1 MRLKKILLLSW
12 IILLSLQL
20 HIFSENKIEH
30 RIAVLVNEELIT
42 SYDIVQR
49 MKLSAIIQKI
59 DITTENNQLFIND
72 TVDDLIHEKLKIEKI
87 NEYKIKIDESEYIEF
102 ETNFF
107 LRSGLDKNQII
118 KQLSNNSIPFNELEK
133 LLINE
138 LSWNKLINGLYFR
151 LTSVSNQEI
160 DEIISRNPNISDNQA
175 KNLVIQRQLDLQSS
189 KMLRDMINEA
199 TIEYR

>member
-1 MRLKKILLLSW
+1 MCKEWNYAIL
-12 IILLSLQL
+12 
-20 HIFSENKIEH
+20 
-30 RIAVLVNEELIT
+30 
-42 SYDIVQR
+42 
-49 MKLSAIIQKI
+49 QKI

-87 NEYKIKIDESEYIEF
+87 NKNKIKIDESEYIEF

-138 LSWNKLINGLYFR
+138 LSWNKLITGLYFR

-175 KNLVIQRQLDLQSS
+175 RIWDTKIRFTEQ
-189 KMLRDMINEA
+189 
-199 TIEYR
+199 

>member
-1 MRLKKILLLSW
+1 MS
-12 IILLSLQL
+12 SQL

-30 RIAVLVNEELIT
+30 KIAVLVNEELIT

-49 MKLSAIIQKI
+49 MKLSAILQKI

-151 LTSVSNQEI
+151 LTSVSNQ
-160 DEIISRNPNISDNQA
+160 
-175 KNLVIQRQLDLQSS
+175 
-189 KMLRDMINEA
+189 
-199 TIEYR
+199 